1 MESRPESCRRVEV
14 ESESKIEP
22 QGEMDEEDEAEV
34 SSRTREEIKYKDL
47 TFVCFMEGRLRI
59 RRN

>member
-1 MESRPESCRRVEV
+1 VEV
-14 ESESKIEP
+14 ESESKVEP